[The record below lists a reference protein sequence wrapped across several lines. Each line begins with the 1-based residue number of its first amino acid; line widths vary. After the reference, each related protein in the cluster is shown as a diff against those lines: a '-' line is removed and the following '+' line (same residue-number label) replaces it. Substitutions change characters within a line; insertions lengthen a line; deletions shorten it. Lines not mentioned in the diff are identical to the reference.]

1 MAALKSILVVGAGSI
16 GRRHL
21 DALRLTGGVELSVC
35 ESNEARRRSAA
46 DSGVSAVFPS
56 LEDALPRRW
65 DGAIV
70 ATPAHTHVAIGRA
83 LTDLGIPVL
92 VEKPLA
98 VTAAGVADWQA
109 AVDTRGVPVMV
120 GYVYRCHPLIQAI
133 RGQLAAGAIGAP
145 MQLVAQRGAH
155 LPARRADY
163 ASSYYARADEGGGVV
178 QDILSHLFNTAEW
191 LVGPVTAVAADAAHC
206 CLPGVEVDDTVHAIA
221 RHGDVLASYS
231 VNQHQ
236 PEAEF
241 SLQVNGTRGSLRAL
255 LHESRWEIVRE
266 PDGGWT
272 RHPLPPLDAVA
283 WFARQAAAFLEVIDK
298 RCDPPCSLAEGQS
311 TLHAVLATLQAVQ
324 RRCGWVEVKPH
335 VLPATQFV

>member
-1 MAALKSILVVGAGSI
+1 MAALKRILVVGAGWI

-21 DALRLTGGVELSVC
+21 EALRLTGGVEVAVC
-35 ESNEARRRSAA
+35 ESSEARRRSAA

-56 LEDALPRRW
+56 PEDALHRRW

-120 GYVYRCHPLIQAI
+120 GYVYRCHPVLEAI
-133 RGQLAAGAIGAP
+133 RGQLGAGAIGKP
-145 MQLVAQRGAH
+145 LQLVVQRGAH

-163 ASSYYARADEGGGVV
+163 ASSYNARVEEGGGVV
-178 QDILSHLFNTAEW
+178 HDILSHLFNAAEW

-206 CLPGVEVDDTVHAIA
+206 CLPGVEVDDTVHVIA
-221 RHGDVLASYS
+221 RHGDVMASYAI
-231 VNQHQ
+231 NQHQ
-236 PEAEF
+236 RAAEF
-241 SLQVNGTRGSLRAL
+241 SLLLNGTLGSLRAL
-255 LHESRWEIVRE
+255 FHENRWEIARE
-266 PDGGWT
+266 ADGGWT
-272 RHPLPPLDAVA
+272 QHLLPPLDVTA
-283 WFARQAAAFLEVIDK
+283 WFARQAATFLEVIDQ
-298 RCDPPCSLAEGQS
+298 RRDPPCSLTDGTA
-311 TLHAVLATLQAVQ
+311 TLHAVLATLQSIQ
-324 RRCGWVEVKPH
+324 RRSGWVEVKPH